1 MNTND
6 NTNNMSIDEM
16 LNNPVKVDHLDENTE
31 YVARL
36 EFHSVGDSS
45 EVRPVFKWTHT
56 FPDDYEGEE
65 PSSYLAMR
73 DMMHVLNM
81 MLNTP
86 GTGMR
91 AGDPDSEDD
100 FLDGTAIDELDI
112 IEAQTQTKN

>member
-1 MNTND
+1 MNSNE
-6 NTNNMSIDEM
+6 NNSTDYEAL
-16 LNNPVKVDHLDENTE
+16 LNNPQKVNNIDESTE

-45 EVRPVFKWTHT
+45 EVRPVFKWTHV

-91 AGDPDSEDD
+91 PGDPDEEDD
-100 FLDGTAIDELDI
+100 FLDGSAIDELDI
-112 IEAQTQTKN
+112 IEAQSQTKN